1 MKTNR
6 IIRVFR
12 ALAVLAVA
20 GISST
25 AAFAQR
31 YCNPLPMPIGQGGN
45 AGGDVTVI
53 ETGGKYYM
61 CCTGGGMWVSDDLL
75 NWEFTRVEHVPSAP
89 DLVEYNGKF
98 YLTGN
103 SDHVYVADHPLGPY
117 TDLGVFQNTGP
128 VENGW
133 NGGFDTKIFVDDD
146 NQPYLF
152 WPGRGISGIYG
163 VKLDKKDLTKF
174 DGVPTHLFGF
184 NPMHAWERY
193 GEANEYPTVAW
204 IEGPWVIKRNG
215 IYYMEYSASGTQ
227 WKSYAEGYYT
237 ATSPLGPYTYAA
249 NNPLLQKTQGL
260 VTGTAHGS
268 IIKLKGKD
276 EWWQFYTIVLS
287 SPPGGR
293 RIGMDKVTF
302 DSDGLMYCTITDT
315 PQPAPGTVAKEGVP
329 ASIPVSINKVAGS
342 DPLSKWSSEKP
353 GYPAAFADDNYSGT
367 VWMPADD
374 DKEPYI
380 MIDLGPATRFDVVQ
394 LFKVDAVRIMF
405 TGARRGRPTPGAPAP
420 ALPVY
425 KYKVDVSMDG
435 EHFTTVLDKTK
446 NTVSKDTIFDEFPST
461 ECRFARL
468 TITDWPKESPLGVI
482 EVTFFGTPGGYLPAE
497 VATPVFSK
505 LPMDSPE
512 YQQRVRQSY

>member
-1 MKTNR
+1 MKKL
-6 IIRVFR
+6 IIC
-12 ALAVLAVA
+12 ALSLAFAV
-20 GISST
+20 S
-25 AAFAQR
+25 AFAQR
-31 YCNPLPMPIGQGGN
+31 YCNPLPMVIGQGGN
-45 AGGDVTVI
+45 AGGDVSVL
-53 ETGGKYYM
+53 ETGGVYYM
-61 CCTGGGMWVSDDLL
+61 CCTGGGMWYSDDLL
-75 NWEFTRVEHVPSAP
+75 NWEFTHVDHVPSAP

-163 VKLDKKDLTKF
+163 VKLDKNDMTKF

-215 IYYMEYSASGTQ
+215 IYYLEYSASGTQ

-237 ATSPLGPYTYAA
+237 ATSPLGPYSYAS
-249 NNPLLQKTQGL
+249 NNPLLQKMQGL

-268 IIKLKGKD
+268 IVKMAGRD

-287 SPPGGR
+287 NPPGGR

-302 DSDGLMYCTITDT
+302 DADGLMYCKVTDY
-315 PQPAPGTVAKEGVP
+315 PQPAPGTVAREGAT
-329 ASIPVSINKVAGS
+329 ASIPVTINKMNAMNA
-342 DPLSKWSSEKP
+342 LSKFSSQQN
-353 GYPAAFADDNYSGT
+353 GYPAAFAVDDYSGT
-367 VWMPADD
+367 VWMPEES
-374 DKEPYI
+374 DKEPSI
-380 MIDLGPATRFDVVQ
+380 TIELSPATRFDVVQ
-394 LFKVDAVRIMF
+394 YFTVDAMRVLF
-405 TGARRGRPTPGAPAP
+405 TGARRRGFGAPPGTPAP

-425 KYKVDVSMDG
+425 KYKLEVSSDG
-435 EHFTTVLDKTK
+435 ESYVTVLDKTK
-446 NTVSKDTIFDEFPST
+446 NTVSKDTIFEEFAPIN
-461 ECRFARL
+461 CRFVRF
-468 TITDWPKESPLGVI
+468 TVTEWPEGPLGIIDFTV
-482 EVTFFGTPGGYLPAE
+482 FGYPEGWDPPA
-497 VATPVFSK
+497 VATPTFSN
-505 LPMDSPE
+505 LPLDAP
-512 YQQRVRQSY
+512 QTRAR